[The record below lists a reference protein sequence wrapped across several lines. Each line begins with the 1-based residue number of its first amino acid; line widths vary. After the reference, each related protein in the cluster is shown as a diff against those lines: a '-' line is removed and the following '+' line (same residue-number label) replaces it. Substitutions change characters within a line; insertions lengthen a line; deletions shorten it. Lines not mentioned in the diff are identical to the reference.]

1 MVWHTLSGQGV
12 RNLHPFH
19 IRPAAEW
26 NFVVGGNGAGKTA
39 FLECLSILSTARS
52 FRTDSI
58 AKVIA
63 FDEEVCVVRGVS
75 PLAGTFGVQRQ
86 RKGGVVVA
94 HNGDKDTSLKYLL
107 EAPAFKIIEPDVIDS
122 LDGGAEARRKALNW
136 LMFHVEHSTRSV
148 LRNYR
153 RLLIQR
159 NQLLKQSSVDLSYL
173 AAFDK
178 LFCEVGEQYAKVIRE
193 TFEQTAQAFSELI
206 KLIATQVDLKHLNYL
221 DGLHFGLRPGWAQ
234 SLSFQ
239 ESISRQFDSDLER
252 GFTQSGPHRFDI
264 TVQLKTG
271 QSATDVLSRGQLKL
285 LSVLW
290 HLSTT
295 IALTRQ
301 ERPVVLAVDDLFAEF
316 DQQSV
321 NVALVACQCLP
332 VQKFMTILPN
342 SLEKLDRTLEMKAD
356 VFHVEHGRIT
366 AVQQNKTN
374 I

>member
-52 FRTDSI
+52 FRTDTI
-58 AKVIA
+58 AKVIS
-63 FDEEVCVVRGVS
+63 FDEEVCVVRGES
-75 PLAGTFGVQRQ
+75 SLCGTFGVQRQ
-86 RKGGVVVA
+86 RKGGIVVA
-94 HNGDKDTSLKYLL
+94 HNGDRDTSLKYLL

-148 LRNYR
+148 LRNYK

-159 NQLLKQSSVDLSYL
+159 NQLLKQSPVDLSYL

-178 LFCEVGEQYAKVIRE
+178 LFCRVGEQYAKVIQE
-193 TFEQTAQAFSELI
+193 TFELTVQSFSELI
-206 KLIATQVDLKHLNYL
+206 KSIATQVNLKQFKFL

-234 SLSFQ
+234 SVSFQ
-239 ESISRQFDSDLER
+239 ESISRQLDSDAER

-264 TVQLKTG
+264 TVKIKTG
-271 QSATDVLSRGQLKL
+271 EFATDVLSRGQLKL
-285 LSVLW
+285 LSILW

-295 IALTRQ
+295 IALTRK

-321 NVALVACQCLP
+321 SLALVACQCIHA
-332 VQKFMTILPN
+332 QKFMTILPN
-342 SLEKLDRTLEMKAD
+342 SLEMLDRPLVMKAD